1 MDIPKLPL
9 EQLLHATTLSKNSSE
24 PSSAAPKEEP
34 LKDDHKQVT
43 TAPALKPLPVEVAGM
58 KFMVTI
64 DDIGNL
70 TILDYP
76 ASWHGAAKLVRF
88 DGFNS
93 LDPFSSELCKMV
105 RGSAASGYGNMSVR
119 SGFHS
124 DLVFDTPPFLSEEF
138 MPAIRDAAKA
148 AGLVYHALYATNP
161 IDTFNA
167 KVEVTFT
174 DKAISHFIG
183 RYQEL
188 YNQINLG
195 KRGSS
200 HPLSGQKIIV
210 TSGDIICDLIS
221 GDATMTMIYP
231 IKNEDRVIRVSYS
244 ALTIKLDPPSRKR
257 I

>member
-9 EQLLHATTLSKNSSE
+9 EQLLQATTPSKNPAQS
-24 PSSAAPKEEP
+24 SSAAPKEVP
-34 LKDDHKQVT
+34 IKDDHKQVT
-43 TAPALKPLPVEVAGM
+43 TPPELKPLPVEVAGM
-58 KFMVTI
+58 KFTVTI

-76 ASWHGAAKLVRF
+76 SSWHGSAKLVRF
-88 DGFNS
+88 YGIASHEPLSDDHCQRIR
-93 LDPFSSELCKMV
+93 LQ
-105 RGSAASGYGNMSVR
+105 AASGIGGFLVR
-119 SGFHS
+119 GPYHS
-124 DLVFDTPPFLSEEF
+124 DLVFDTPPFLSEQF

-148 AGLVYHALYATNP
+148 AGLVYHTLYATNP

-221 GDATMTMIYP
+221 GDATMTMVYP

-244 ALTIKLDPPSRKR
+244 ALTIKLDPPGRKGM
-257 I
+257 